1 MGTKRLGVAVFH
13 RKKVKLYLI
22 LSFQARSPAEMN
34 FSLDTN
40 KAQRELISQ
49 LELKNR

>member
-1 MGTKRLGVAVFH
+1 MTFVAIGALRYKF
-13 RKKVKLYLI
+13 YSI
-22 LSFQARSPAEMN
+22 LLFQARSPAEMN